1 MKKYIYTILSTFL
14 LLGATSCSDWFDV
27 SPENLVAKDDLFS
40 TNDGF
45 RIALNGIYL
54 GMSQKSLYGQ
64 ELTWSFTSFLAQ
76 NYDISPYS
84 WNTLSPYIPATQYN
98 YDNTYFRSVSDAVWE
113 KGFNVI
119 ANCNLLIQ
127 ETEVREGSFFMEG
140 EREKQ
145 LLLAEARGLRALMH
159 FDILRLFAPAPVVND
174 NNTYVP
180 YVTAYPTIQPER
192 LTTTEVLENIIEDLE
207 YAKANL
213 AENDTLYNAKMLT
226 TTNYRFF
233 TGYSTDAKGGSFY
246 GFRGTRFNYFAACA
260 LLARAYQYKGDKE
273 NAYKNA
279 MDVYRYHTTKTWFKF
294 TASSDI
300 IIENNNTR
308 HTRLYDDIIF
318 AFNNSNVYTLFTDW
332 NSNSYFFSR
341 LTIKNLAD
349 LFGGDTDDFRLTKL
363 IYSNHTLKWEPKTL
377 DSWYNS
383 NIIEVEDPLLPVI
396 RLSEVYY
403 IMCEYLA
410 DSDLSKGIQL
420 LQELRV
426 ARGAKTTLDPGL
438 AKDKFLETVY
448 NDATREFICE
458 GQTFYLYKRLN
469 RPMYNG
475 TTPID
480 MTGKYIIPLPDSER
494 AYY

>member
-1 MKKYIYTILSTFL
+1 MKKYIYTILSAFL

-64 ELTWSFTSFLAQ
+64 ELTWSLTSFLAQ

-84 WNTLSPYIPATQYN
+84 WNTMTPYVPATQYN
-98 YDNTYFRSVSDAVWE
+98 YENTYFRSASDAIWE

-127 ETEVREGSFFMEG
+127 EAEAREGSFFMEG

-174 NNTYVP
+174 NNPYIP
-180 YVTAYPTIQPER
+180 YVTAYPTAQPQR
-192 LTTTEVLENIIEDLE
+192 LVTTEVLESVIEDLE

-213 AENDTLYNAKMLT
+213 AENDTLYNQKMMT
-226 TTNYRFF
+226 NTNYRFVS
-233 TGYSTDAKGGSFY
+233 GYSGDAKGGSFY

-279 MDVYRYHTTKTWFKF
+279 MAVYRYHTVKTWFNF
-294 TASSDI
+294 TASSNI
-300 IIENNNTR
+300 IVESKNNR
-308 HTRLYDDIIF
+308 HTRLFDDIIF
-318 AFNNSNVYTLFTDW
+318 AFNNSNVYTLFTSW
-332 NSNSYFFSR
+332 NSDNYFWSR

-363 IYSNHTLKWEPKTL
+363 IYSNYSLKWEPKTL
-377 DSWYNS
+377 DSWYNES
-383 NIIEVEDPLLPVI
+383 IITIEDRLLPVI

-410 DSDLSKGIQL
+410 DNDLSKGIQL

-426 ARGAKTTLDPGL
+426 ARGAKTSLDPGL
-438 AKDKFLETVY
+438 AKDKFLEAVY

-458 GQTFYLYKRLN
+458 GQTFYMYKRLN